1 MMLLAAMT
9 LATAGVLQTPDDHT
23 AARAD
28 SMARFQAAFEKLGID
43 SPDMLIGFATAAEKI
58 APRAEPFDVRV
69 SPGVSVELARNEKES
84 VQVLV
89 TPRRGALK
97 KVTVTVSDLRSEAG
111 DVFAARNVDCD
122 VMGYVETKTAPP
134 YDVAYVGWWPD
145 PILDFL
151 GPVDV
156 ARGDLQSFWLR
167 FRAPKDQSPG
177 VYRGKLTVSAAGVRP
192 VAFDLSV
199 RVFNFT
205 LPDHSPLP
213 TAITFF
219 EHPSQMGGEDQWQ
232 RMKYRYAD
240 FLADYYIDYDS
251 LYRAGPPDF
260 DIIKHVHDRGELVA
274 FNLGNVLNGGTSEAE
289 LDAAI
294 AKVIDEIRPGYD
306 KAKELGLLN
315 HAYIYGFD
323 ERPED
328 QFPLLERSA
337 EALRKAFPGVIL
349 MTTSY
354 DHSYGLNSVVKTIDA
369 WTPLTPSFDPARA
382 DEARAQGK
390 HVWWYICCGPHHPFA
405 NWFVEYPAIDARLL
419 MGAMTAKQRP
429 DGFLYYSL
437 SIWNENKPI
446 ESGPFTQW
454 NPVSWTVYHGDGSLF
469 CSGPG
474 GVPVPTIRLENFRDG
489 LEDYAYVL
497 ILQDVIQKYEA
508 RRSLAPDEAAW
519 LAEAKEAVEVPA
531 GLVQSMTEFCRD
543 PSVLYAWRNRI
554 GDLIDRS
561 KVHNANPWGKDFDV
575 RGIRHVR

>member
-1 MMLLAAMT
+1 MMWLTAMT
-9 LATAGVLQTPDDHT
+9 LATASVLQTPDDHA

-28 SMARFQAAFEKLGID
+28 SMARFQAAFDRLGID

-58 APRAEPFDVRV
+58 PPRAEPFDIRA
-69 SPGVSVELARNEKES
+69 SRGISAELARNEKES

-89 TPRRGALK
+89 TPRHKALK
-97 KVTVTVSDLRSEAG
+97 RVTVTVSDLRSEGG
-111 DVFAARNVDCD
+111 DVFAARHVDCD

-134 YDVAYVGWWPD
+134 YDVSYVGWWPD

-151 GPVDV
+151 GPVDI
-156 ARGDLQSFWLR
+156 AKGDLQSFWLR
-167 FRAPKDQSPG
+167 FRSPKEQAPG
-177 VYRGKLTVSAAGVRP
+177 IYRGKVTVSAEGVHP

-251 LYRAGPPDF
+251 LYRQGPPDF
-260 DIIKHVHDRGELVA
+260 DVLKHLHNRGELVA

-294 AKVIDEIRPGYD
+294 AKVIDEIRPGYE

-315 HAYIYGFD
+315 HAYTYGFD

-390 HVWWYICCGPHHPFA
+390 RVWWYICCGPHHPFA

-437 SIWNENKPI
+437 TIWNENKPI

-489 LEDYAYVL
+489 LEDYAYAL
-497 ILQDVIQKYEA
+497 ILQDIIRKYEA

-519 LAEAKEAVEVPA
+519 LAEAKEAVDVPTD
-531 GLVQSMTEFCRD
+531 LMQSMTEFSRD
-543 PSVLYAWRNRI
+543 PAVLYAWRNKI

-575 RGIRHVR
+575 RGVRHVR